1 MHFTWSNEA
10 IFPSGTDGTHVNG
23 VAQSPDG
30 NCLMVGNDYGLVQLF
45 RNPARHGACPRS
57 YRGHSEHVVRVA
69 YNTDGSKVYSVGGY
83 DQTMMVWKKC

>member
-1 MHFTWSNEA
+1 
-10 IFPSGTDGTHVNG
+10 
-23 VAQSPDG
+23 
-30 NCLMVGNDYGLVQLF
+30 MVGNDYGLVQLF

-69 YNTDGSKVYSVGGY
+69 YNADGSKVYSVGGY